1 MPFEIS
7 PADPTDVSTLLEMI
21 RELARFEKLEDQVE
35 ATAASLTDSLFGPR
49 PVAGA
54 LLARSGPAL
63 AGYALYF
70 FTFSSFIGR
79 AGIWLD
85 DLYVRPAFRHQGLGR
100 ALIEAVAR
108 VGAERNCG
116 RFEWAALD
124 WNTNA
129 LDFYRKLG
137 AKSLD
142 DWVML
147 RLDASGLREL
157 AKPAKVC

>member
-1 MPFEIS
+1 MEFEVTTAV
-7 PADPTDVSTLLEMI
+7 PADVPALLDMI
-21 RELARFEKLEDQVE
+21 RELARFEKLEHEVE
-35 ATAASLTDSLFGPR
+35 ATVESLTDSLFGPR

-54 LLARSGPAL
+54 LLARSGKGL

-79 AGIWLD
+79 PGIWLD
-85 DLYVRPAFRHQGLGR
+85 DLYVRTPFRHQGLGS

-124 WNTNA
+124 WNRNA
-129 LDFYRKLG
+129 LEFYRKLG
-137 AKSLD
+137 ARTLD

-147 RLDASGLREL
+147 RLDAKGLRLL
-157 AKPAKVC
+157 ANPTGA

>member
-1 MPFEIS
+1 
-7 PADPTDVSTLLEMI
+7 
-21 RELARFEKLEDQVE
+21 
-35 ATAASLTDSLFGPR
+35 
-49 PVAGA
+49 
-54 LLARSGPAL
+54 
-63 AGYALYF
+63 
-70 FTFSSFIGR
+70 
-79 AGIWLD
+79 
-85 DLYVRPAFRHQGLGR
+85 VRPAFRHQGLGR

-108 VGAERNCG
+108 VGSERNCG

-124 WNTNA
+124 WNANA

-137 AKSLD
+137 ARTLD